1 MRNSRR
7 KNMSQSRI
15 RLNYWAILVAALAT
29 FCLEA
34 VWYTAFQK
42 PWLRGIASTRE
53 QLMSTGVNPAF
64 PYATALLMAAVLAA
78 AISCILQLTGP
89 QTALR
94 GIRMGAIVWFSFVF
108 TTFATEYAF
117 EVKPGLFGINAG
129 FWLFGMMLTGAIVGG
144 WGKRPSPALHAVV
157 TEART
162 KTMAK

>member
-1 MRNSRR
+1 
-7 KNMSQSRI
+7 MSQSRI
-15 RLNYWAILVAALAT
+15 NLNYWAILVAALAT

-42 PWLRGIASTRE
+42 PWLRGISSTRE
-53 QLMSTGVNPAF
+53 QLMNSGVNPAF
-64 PYATALLMAAVLAA
+64 SYATALLMAAVLAA

-129 FWLFGMMLTGAIVGG
+129 FWLFGMILTGAIVGG
-144 WGKRPSPALHAVV
+144 WRKRPSQALHAVV

-162 KTMAK
+162 KTTAR

>member
-1 MRNSRR
+1 
-7 KNMSQSRI
+7 MSQSRI
-15 RLNYWAILVAALAT
+15 QLNYWAILVAALAT

-53 QLMSTGVNPAF
+53 QLMNTGVNPAF
-64 PYATALLMAAVLAA
+64 PYATALLMAAVLAV

-94 GIRMGAIVWFSFVF
+94 GIRIGAIVWFSFVF

-144 WGKRPSPALHAVV
+144 WRKRPSQALHAVV
-157 TEART
+157 TQART